1 MNWDE
6 KKNLASKLKTFL
18 TDTGCYRYEENKKNI
33 ALNILKKQKR
43 YCVAVCIANII
54 LWVLISY
61 YTHNWFFLPL
71 SLATIF
77 LTTTWFSGE
86 NREKKLKKDEPVLQ
100 NEWQQWISI
109 YENQKTLID
118 LLYELKD
125 NLIATNYY
133 NSILDLIVE
142 KKWDHLLRVL
152 LHLQED
158 INSYITNTEA
168 EEEKEKNR
176 DAFLRQMY
184 EQPEQENTQVV
195 RKFTIIKEEQSL

>member
-6 KKNLASKLKTFL
+6 KKNLASKLKIFL
-18 TDTGCYRYEENKKNI
+18 TDTGCYRYEESKESV

-43 YCVAVCIANII
+43 YCALVCIANFLGWAVVSYFSHQAMW
-54 LWVLISY
+54 LWM
-61 YTHNWFFLPL
+61 
-71 SLATIF
+71 SLLTIY
-77 LTTTWFSGE
+77 LTTFWFSAE
-86 NREKKLKKDEPVLQ
+86 NREKQLKKHEPALQ
-100 NEWQQWISI
+100 QEWNQWIAV

-168 EEEKEKNR
+168 EEQKEKNR
-176 DAFLRQMY
+176 DEFLRQMY
-184 EQPEQENTQVV
+184 EQSEQENAQIV
-195 RKFTIIKEEQSL
+195 RKFTIIKEEQIL